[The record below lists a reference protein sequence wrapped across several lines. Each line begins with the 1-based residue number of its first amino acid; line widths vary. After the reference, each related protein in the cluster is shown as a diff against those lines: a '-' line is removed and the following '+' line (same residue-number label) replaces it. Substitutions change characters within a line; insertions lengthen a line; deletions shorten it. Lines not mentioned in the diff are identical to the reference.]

1 MISKLEEQLGTL
13 EVQLTKASR
22 LADFSRKPRECR
34 YWAAKAAELRRQIAA
49 IKAKLS

>member
-13 EVQLTKASR
+13 EVQLTKAKR

-34 YWAAKAAELRRQIAA
+34 YWAARRDELRRQIAA
-49 IKAKLS
+49 LKARLP